1 MCGIAGIVNLTEP
14 TAIDPHI
21 VRRMADAITHR
32 GPDEDGYFFRPGLG
46 LANRRL
52 SIVGLADGRQPIAN
66 EDRSVSVVFNGEL
79 FDYPEVKAN
88 LSAKGHQFR
97 THCDTELI
105 PHLYEDHGEG
115 VFEKLRGQFAIALWD
130 ERKQQLLLAR
140 DRFGICPLYWTQQG
154 NLLLFASEIKALL
167 ASGLVPAR
175 PDPRGINHVFTFF
188 AMPGP
193 VTCFAGVNCLLPGR
207 YLRILPSTRRG
218 RGAGGEGVSVSA
230 AVSNNAEAGGLHDA
244 FAQRRPLTPS
254 PSPPVGRGEQIQE
267 RVYWEIDFPD
277 AGQEER
283 RDFRRFG
290 SNANSPVIDEFE
302 AVMKKAVERRLRADV
317 PVVSYLSGGVDSSV
331 VVALACAQRRSEGK
345 GPIPTFTI
353 SVQDDPSLNEK
364 SEAHEVAQHVGCEEI
379 VVDCGRQEVL
389 DTYPELIRAAEC
401 PVIDTSCAALLM
413 LARKV
418 HQHGYKVA
426 LTGEGADE
434 WMAGYPWY
442 KIHRLLGMLDFIP
455 GVPLS
460 GVARRA
466 YLRMTG
472 APKVSWDAAH
482 KIQQAIGGDNAWLN
496 IYGLF
501 GSSKMRFFSAGMWE
515 QLGDHLPYADLK
527 LNLERAKKWH
537 PLNRSL
543 YLGARVMLPG
553 LLLASKGD
561 RVAMNSSVETR
572 YPFLDEEVFTFLAK
586 LHPDWKMSGLRDKLI
601 LRHLADRW
609 VPRSIAWRRKAMF
622 RAPLDGFHTTA
633 LPTFVDQLL
642 SPESLKK
649 TGYFDV
655 VAVQHWRNA
664 FKAMRG
670 NQRTM
675 VEMGLVGVVATQL
688 WHHTYMGGGLAD
700 LPAWSPSAAHES
712 TVSV

>member
-14 TAIDPHI
+14 TAIDAHI

-32 GPDEDGYFFRPGLG
+32 GPDEDGYFFRPGVAV
-46 LANRRL
+46 ANRRL
-52 SIVGLADGRQPIAN
+52 SIVGLADGKQPISN

-79 FDYPEVKAN
+79 FDYPEVKAQ
-88 LSAKGHQFR
+88 LSGKGHQFR

-115 VFEKLRGQFAIALWD
+115 VFERLRGQFAIALWD
-130 ERKQQLLLAR
+130 ERRQQLLLGR
-140 DRFGICPLYWTQQG
+140 DRFGICPLYWTRQG
-154 NLLLFASEIKALL
+154 DLVLFASEIKALV
-167 ASGLVPAR
+167 ASGLVAAK

-188 AMPGP
+188 ALPGP
-193 VTCFAGVNCLLPGR
+193 VTCFAGINCLLPGR
-207 YLRILPSTRRG
+207 YLKIR
-218 RGAGGEGVSVSA
+218 EGSI
-230 AVSNNAEAGGLHDA
+230 E
-244 FAQRRPLTPS
+244 
-254 PSPPVGRGEQIQE
+254 E

-277 AGQEER
+277 GGQEER
-283 RDFRRFG
+283 RDFRRFS
-290 SNANSPVIDEFE
+290 SNASSPVIDEFE

-353 SVQDDPSLNEK
+353 SVQDDPALNEER
-364 SEAHEVAQHVGCEEI
+364 EAAEVARHVGCEAI

-389 DTYPELIRAAEC
+389 DTYPELIRAAEG

-418 HQHGYKVA
+418 HQCGHKVA

-434 WMAGYPWY
+434 WLAGYPWY
-442 KIHRLLGMLDFIP
+442 KIHRLLGMLDFMP
-455 GVPLS
+455 GLPLS
-460 GVARRA
+460 GVARRC
-466 YLRMTG
+466 YLRLTG
-472 APKVSWDAAH
+472 APKVSWDAAR
-482 KIQQAIGGDNAWLN
+482 KAQEAIGGDNAWLN

-501 GSSKMRFFSAGMWE
+501 GSSKARFFSTGMWE
-515 QLGDHLPYADLK
+515 QLGDHLPYADLQ
-527 LNLERAKKWH
+527 LNLERARKWH

-561 RVAMNSSVETR
+561 RVALNSSVETR
-572 YPFLDEEVFTFLAK
+572 YPFLDEEVFAFLAK
-586 LHPDWKMSGLRDKLI
+586 LHPGWKLRGLRDKLI

-622 RAPLDGFHTTA
+622 RAPLDGFHTTT

-649 TGYFDV
+649 TGYFD
-655 VAVQHWRNA
+655 AAATGHWREA
-664 FKAMRG
+664 FRTMRIG
-670 NQRTM
+670 SNQRTM

-688 WHHTYMGGGLAD
+688 WHHTYLGGGLAD
-700 LPAWSPSAAHES
+700 LPAWSPPSRVEES
-712 TVSV
+712 PVYV

>member
-14 TAIDPHI
+14 AAIDPQI

-32 GPDEDGYFFRPGLG
+32 GPDEDGYFFRPGLA

-52 SIVGLADGRQPIAN
+52 SIVGLADGKQPISN

-79 FDYPEVKAN
+79 FDYPEVKAQ
-88 LSAKGHQFR
+88 LQAKGHQFR

-105 PHLYEDHGEG
+105 PHLYEEHGEG
-115 VFEKLRGQFAIALWD
+115 VFEKLRGQFAVALWD

-140 DRFGICPLYWTQQG
+140 DRFGICPLFWTQQG
-154 NLLLFASEIKALL
+154 DWLLFASEIKALL

-175 PDPRGINHVFTFF
+175 PDVRGINHVFTYF
-188 AMPGP
+188 ALPGP
-193 VTCFAGVNCLLPGR
+193 VTCFAGINCLLPGR
-207 YLRILPSTRRG
+207 FLQIANGT
-218 RGAGGEGVSVSA
+218 V
-230 AVSNNAEAGGLHDA
+230 AEK
-244 FAQRRPLTPS
+244 
-254 PSPPVGRGEQIQE
+254 
-267 RVYWEIDFPD
+267 VYWEIDFPD
-277 AGQEER
+277 AGQEEM

-290 SNANSPVIDEFE
+290 SNAHSPVIDEFE

-317 PVVSYLSGGVDSSV
+317 PVVSYLSGGVDSSL

-345 GPIPTFTI
+345 RPIPTFTI
-353 SVQDDPSLNEK
+353 SVQDDPTLNEK
-364 SEAHEVAQHVGCEEI
+364 SEAHIVARHVGCEETI
-379 VVDCGRQEVL
+379 VDCGRDEVL
-389 DTYPELIRAAEC
+389 KTYPELIRAAEG
-401 PVIDTSCAALLM
+401 PVIDTACAALLM

-418 HQHGYKVA
+418 HQSGYKVA

-434 WMAGYPWY
+434 WLAGYPWY
-442 KIHRLLGMLDFIP
+442 KAHRALGMLDVIP
-455 GVPLS
+455 GLPL
-460 GVARRA
+460 GGLARRA
-466 YLRMTG
+466 YLKLTG
-472 APKVSWDAAH
+472 APPFAWDSVQR
-482 KIQQAIGGDNAWLN
+482 IINTIGGDSAWLN

-501 GSSKMRFFSAGMWE
+501 GSAKTRFFSAGMWE

-527 LNLERAKKWH
+527 LHVERAKKWH

-572 YPFLDEEVFTFLAK
+572 YPFLDEEVFGFLAK
-586 LHPDWKMSGLRDKLI
+586 LHPVWKMRGLRDKLI
-601 LRHLADRW
+601 LRYLADRW

-622 RAPLDGFHTTA
+622 RAPLDGFHTTTM
-633 LPTFVDQLL
+633 PTFVDQLL
-642 SPESLKK
+642 SPESLRK

-655 VAVQHWRNA
+655 AAVGHWRHA
-664 FKAMRG
+664 FGGMRVG
-670 NQRTM
+670 STQRTM

-688 WHHTYMGGGLAD
+688 WHHTYIDGTLAD
-700 LPAWSPSAAHES
+700 LPAWSAPIGQES
-712 TVSV
+712 PAFV